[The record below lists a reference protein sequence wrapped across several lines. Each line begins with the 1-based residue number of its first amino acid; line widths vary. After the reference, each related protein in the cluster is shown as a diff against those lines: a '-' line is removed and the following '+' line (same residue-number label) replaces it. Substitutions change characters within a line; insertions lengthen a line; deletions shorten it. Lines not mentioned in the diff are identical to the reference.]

1 MYRAK
6 DKPVTLVESTGI
18 DNYRSYTMN
27 LKTLKCKHLTL
38 SIKIALDF
46 DGTLPINRR
55 RNGSYTYRYRYR
67 YRYCTGRVGRT
78 DIEYKYDFVI
88 N

>member
-18 DNYRSYTMN
+18 ANYRSYTMY

-67 YRYCTGRVGRT
+67 YCTGRVGRT